1 MRWVREVVLAPVGL
15 YRRLVSPLLP
25 ARCKYE
31 PSCSRYT
38 VDAVGRFGVVRGTAL
53 SLWRLARCN
62 PWSHGGFDPVDAQS
76 LVQPRRPRRSGKIAS
91 R

>member
-1 MRWVREVVLAPVGL
+1 MSWVRELVLAPVGL

-38 VDAVGRFGVVRGTAL
+38 VEAVGRFGVVRGTTL

-62 PWSHGGFDPVDAQS
+62 PWSNGGFDPVEAQS
-76 LVQPRRPRRSGKIAS
+76 LFEPSRRRHPRKIAS